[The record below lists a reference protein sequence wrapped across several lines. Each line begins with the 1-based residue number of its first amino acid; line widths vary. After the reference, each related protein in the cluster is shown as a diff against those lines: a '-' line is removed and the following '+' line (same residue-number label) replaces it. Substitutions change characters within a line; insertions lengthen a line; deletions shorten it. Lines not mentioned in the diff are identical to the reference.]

1 MLNAWHSYYARAVT
15 THNGDDSAERGPL
28 GESAESGD
36 IDSSET
42 LSKLTGSKPAPGSLP
57 AAAAA
62 RAAAL
67 AQPGLAA
74 QQADTSTGWWRR
86 IAGRTQRTFERRIK
100 PPADFGF
107 PPLPADGTAAPL
119 DEAQSSPTG
128 PQAHPVA
135 FGFLFTVGVGLALLG
150 YFLLTNVGSL
160 VIWIAVALFIA
171 LGLDPIVRFFISRG
185 LTRTT
190 GVLIT
195 IVMLLGAAGGMF
207 GTIIPIIVGQTS
219 QFIERAPQIVDGFL
233 KSEFFVNLD
242 KQYQVSNRISEEINK
257 FFSDSGAVGG
267 IFGGVLGVG
276 SVVAQGMFGA
286 LIILVLAIY
295 FLASL
300 PALKSFGYRLA
311 PHSRRKRVEKLGDTI
326 TRSVGNY
333 VMGQAF
339 VALLNAAVA
348 LTLMTILKVP
358 FAALLT
364 MFVAILAFIPL
375 VGAVIAGILVSLI
388 SLTLGWQSALI
399 YAACYFAYLQIEAYF
414 ISPRVMQKAVSVPG
428 AVAVISVIAG
438 GTLMGVAGALMA
450 IPTAAAAMLILREV
464 FITRQDQ
471 R

>member
-1 MLNAWHSYYARAVT
+1 MLNALLSYYARAVT
-15 THNGDDSAERGPL
+15 THNGDDSTGPGLRGEPTE
-28 GESAESGD
+28 GRG
-36 IDSSET
+36 IDASET
-42 LSKLTGSKPAPGSLP
+42 LGKLTGNKSAPGSLP

-62 RAAAL
+62 RAAA
-67 AQPGLAA
+67 AA
-74 QQADTSTGWWRR
+74 QSGSAAEQAGTSAGLWRR
-86 IAGRTQRTFERRIK
+86 IAGRTQRTFDRRIK

-107 PPLPADGTAAPL
+107 PPLPADGSQQL
-119 DEAQSSPTG
+119 DEATGAPTG
-128 PQAHPVA
+128 LQAHPVA

-150 YFLLTNVGSL
+150 FFLLTNVGSL
-160 VIWIAVALFIA
+160 IIWIAVALFIA

-185 LTRTT
+185 LSRTT

-195 IVMLLGAAGGMF
+195 IVMLLGAAGAMF

-267 IFGGVLGVG
+267 IFGGVLGVS

-286 LIILVLAIY
+286 LIVLVLAIY

-348 LTLMTILKVP
+348 LTLMSILKVP

-399 YAACYFAYLQIEAYF
+399 YAACYFAYLQVEAYF

>member
-1 MLNAWHSYYARAVT
+1 MT
-15 THNGDDSAERGPL
+15 TDNGDETREPGPAGGPAEGT
-28 GESAESGD
+28 AAGD
-36 IDSSET
+36 IEIPG
-42 LSKLTGSKPAPGSLP
+42 KLTGKESVKGSLP
-57 AAAAA
+57 AADAA
-62 RAAAL
+62 RAAA
-67 AQPGLAA
+67 AA
-74 QQADTSTGWWRR
+74 QRNSAPQQRSSSTPLWRKLV
-86 IAGRTQRTFERRIK
+86 GRTQRSFDLRIK

-107 PPLPADGTAAPL
+107 PPVPPHDPTQEPVPAA
-119 DEAQSSPTG
+119 SG

-171 LGLDPIVRFFISRG
+171 LGLDPIVRFFIARG
-185 LTRTT
+185 LSRTV

-195 IVMLLGAAGGMF
+195 IVLLLGVAGGLI
-207 GTIIPIIVGQTS
+207 GTIIPTIVTQTS
-219 QFIERAPQIVDGFL
+219 QFIERAPEIVDGFL

-242 KQYQVSNRISEEINK
+242 KQYQVSDRISEEITK
-257 FFSDSGAVGG
+257 FFSDTGAVGG

-286 LIILVLAIY
+286 LIVLVLAIY

-300 PALKSFGYRLA
+300 PALKAFGYRLA
-311 PHSRRKRVEKLGDTI
+311 PRSKRESVQKLGDTI

-348 LTLMTILKVP
+348 LTLMSILKVP

-388 SLTLGWQSALI
+388 SLTLGWQSAVI
-399 YAACYFAYLQIEAYF
+399 YAACYFSYLQLEAYF
-414 ISPRVMQKAVSVPG
+414 VSPRVMQKAVSVPG

-438 GTLMGVAGALMA
+438 GTLLGVAGALMA